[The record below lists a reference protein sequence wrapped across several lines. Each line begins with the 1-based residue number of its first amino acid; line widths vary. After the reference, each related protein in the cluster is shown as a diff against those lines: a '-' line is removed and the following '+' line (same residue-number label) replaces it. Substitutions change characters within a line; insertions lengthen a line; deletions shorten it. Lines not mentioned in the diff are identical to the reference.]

1 MASSL
6 VDHLSAPNQRSQT
19 QALDKIRYE
28 SITDPDKI
36 EAGSASAGSNP
47 LRHVGSQIRV
57 YRIGLLLSSSSSRE
71 KSWSSEG
78 LALTGCCREAV
89 RSGSDRRQAKY
100 ISYHEK
106 RCIDMPLNCRRSPT
120 SSSKLLGPFRFRAVG
135 RGMHRVGLLCRI
147 DARDSSLS
155 GCGLFEYASE
165 IIPGQDQFDFDH
177 RRLRHRHDQERFL
190 GL

>member
-1 MASSL
+1 MPRMQLEAVSGVIQNRAPSDLRRTGHSVDFLAVASSL

-57 YRIGLLLSSSSSRE
+57 YRMGLLSSSSSRE

-89 RSGSDRRQAKY
+89 RSGSDRRQA
-100 ISYHEK
+100 
-106 RCIDMPLNCRRSPT
+106 T
-120 SSSKLLGPFRFRAVG
+120 G
-135 RGMHRVGLLCRI
+135 
-147 DARDSSLS
+147 
-155 GCGLFEYASE
+155 E
-165 IIPGQDQFDFDH
+165 IH
-177 RRLRHRHDQERFL
+177 
-190 GL
+190 